1 MFHNHPEPGLARFR
15 AAEAW
20 HEPDGRQCGA
30 GRMSAVRAIDAIDRK
45 LLGELQRDASLSL
58 ADLAERVGA
67 STASCWRRIRALE
80 ADGVLGRHVRLVDA
94 TRLGRGVNVLC
105 HVRMKTHSAE
115 STESFESFVAS
126 RDEIIECYSMS
137 GDWDYLL
144 RILVADVEDYSH
156 FLMRVV
162 LRHPAIATGSS
173 HFALAQ
179 VKYTTAVPL

>member
-1 MFHNHPEPGLARFR
+1 
-15 AAEAW
+15 
-20 HEPDGRQCGA
+20 
-30 GRMSAVRAIDAIDRK
+30 MSPPRDLDEIDRK
-45 LLGELQRDASLSL
+45 LLGELQRDASLSHAEL
-58 ADLAERVGA
+58 ADRVGA

-94 TRLGRGVNVLC
+94 NRIGRGVNVLC
-105 HVRMKTHSAE
+105 HLKIKNHSAE
-115 STESFESFVAS
+115 TTEAFERFVAS

-144 RILVADVEDYSH
+144 RILVADVEDYNH
-156 FLMRVV
+156 FLMRTV
-162 LRHPAIATGSS
+162 LRHPAVASGSS